1 MKRFTNTLAVLCLIV
16 GFTSINA
23 HAGLMIENLSQGY
36 QIDENGFTVYQPNS
50 NPIIT
55 SNSVIKQYESADIS
69 WLVDT
74 TGLQSIAFNF
84 KLLGSDSNL
93 GLASLFFGEQTLWSQ
108 AQTVTSLTEVT
119 IDLSQI
125 DFSSFSSN
133 MLDLRFMLQANNFS
147 SPFVR
152 VGRDKSSL
160 QLSNIR
166 LTRVEVPEPSS
177 IILFLLAMTLLI
189 RRKLA
194 K

>member
-16 GFTSINA
+16 GITSVNA
-23 HAGLMIENLSQGY
+23 HAGLMTENLSQGY
-36 QIDENGFTVYQPNS
+36 QINNNGFIVYQPDS
-50 NPIIT
+50 SPTIT
-55 SNSVIKQYESADIS
+55 SGSVIRQDESADIS
-69 WLVDT
+69 WLIDT
-74 TGLQSIAFNF
+74 TGLKTIAFNF
-84 KLLGSDSNL
+84 KLLGNSNF
-93 GLASLFFGEQTLWSQ
+93 GLASLFFAEQTLWSQ
-108 AQTVTSLTEVT
+108 AQTVTSLTEVK

-133 MLDLRFMLQANNFS
+133 MLDLSFMLQANNFS
-147 SPFVR
+147 SPSVR

-177 IILFLLAMTLLI
+177 IILLLLAMSLLI
-189 RRKLA
+189 SRKFV